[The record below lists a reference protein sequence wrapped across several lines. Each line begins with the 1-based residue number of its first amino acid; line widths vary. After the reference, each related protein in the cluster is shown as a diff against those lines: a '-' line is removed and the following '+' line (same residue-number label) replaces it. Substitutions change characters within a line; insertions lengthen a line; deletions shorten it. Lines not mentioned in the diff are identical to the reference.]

1 MEFYLPSL
9 ILLLFAGLVMFF
21 VVPSMSSSQVGLL
34 AVLMLAFGVFSHY
47 YSFAGEYRMSIWM
60 DGAKKVAP
68 YILVGT
74 VIVFVIGYATLL
86 FSSGRAP
93 SLPRMGASI
102 PPPSSATNFL
112 TSSIGRGLSSIGMG
126 VSSSP
131 GQRPPD
137 TRGNW
142 FSVNNSRVSSSER
155 ARIGESLAAKI
166 V

>member
-1 MEFYLPSL
+1 
-9 ILLLFAGLVMFF
+9 MFF
-21 VVPSMSSSQVGLL
+21 VVPSMGPSQIGLL

-60 DGAKKVAP
+60 DGAKKAAP

-74 VIVFVIGYATLL
+74 VIVFVLGYAILL
-86 FSSGRAP
+86 LSSGRAP
-93 SLPRMGASI
+93 SLPKMAAAL

-126 VSSSP
+126 ASPSS

-155 ARIGESLAAKI
+155 QRIGESLAAKI